1 MMIGGGEHPGST
13 RIDESTRC
21 PLSRRSSG
29 TSKMPTRLAFAEH
42 EPTLKAWRGVGE
54 VESLTPCQRSAGGAN
69 RAQKDRIKRGINR
82 LGFLYSNG
90 AS

>member
-1 MMIGGGEHPGST
+1 MMTGGGKHPGST
-13 RIDESTRC
+13 RIDEPTRC

-29 TSKMPTRLAFAEH
+29 TSKMPILMVFVGH
-42 EPTLKAWRGVGE
+42 EPTSKAWRGVGE

-82 LGFLYSNG
+82 LGFLYPNG